1 MDRVT
6 KRKGRGNAL
15 SLSSEP
21 DFYHLNCILLPK
33 NAKSISDPAQV
44 MHIKEVLKSQVGD
57 SLTIA
62 ELGGNIGKATI
73 TQINHNEVLL
83 KDITLDK
90 KPPPK
95 LDLTVVLALPR
106 PKVLRRLI
114 MDMTSLG
121 VNKLIIV
128 NSYRSQKSYWQ
139 SPLLERIDEF
149 VFEGLQQAIDTV
161 PMVVEFKKRFKP
173 FVEDEFPALLEDKK
187 GDGKQHHAVIA
198 HPYATQSWKT
208 YLDEVKCKTNHQDT
222 MPKVLCIGAEGGWID
237 YEVDLL
243 GKHGCTS
250 VGLGERILRTETVVS
265 VLLGHWLKV

>member
-1 MDRVT
+1 MGLL
-6 KRKGRGNAL
+6 KRISN
-15 SLSSEP
+15 
-21 DFYHLNCILLPK
+21 LNCILLPK
-33 NAKSISDPAQV
+33 NSTSITDELQV
-44 MHIKEVLKSQVGD
+44 THIKEVLKSQVGD
-57 SLTIA
+57 SLTIG
-62 ELGGNIGKATI
+62 EMGGNIGKATI
-73 TQINHNEVLL
+73 SHINEHEVLL
-83 KDITLDK
+83 TDITLDK
-90 KPPPK
+90 KPPAK

-161 PMVVEFKKRFKP
+161 PIVVELKKYFKP
-173 FVEDEFPALLEDKK
+173 FVEDEFPDLLVDEKASK
-187 GDGKQHHAVIA
+187 EQSKAVIA
-198 HPYATQSWKT
+198 HPYVTQSWKT
-208 YLDEVKCKTNHQDT
+208 YLETNTTKT

-243 GKHGCTS
+243 CKHGCTS
-250 VGLGERILRTETVVS
+250 VSLGERILRTETVVN
-265 VLLGHWLKV
+265 VLLGRWLKG